1 MVINREN
8 ILRISACL
16 DLKRLS
22 ANKFGFQNLIKI
34 EGGSFWTTPLRAPL
48 TAVIFTVAAYPNEG
62 ERDSGKDARSTE
74 KHILS
79 HQKLPVLL

>member
-34 EGGSFWTTPLRAPL
+34 EGGSF
-48 TAVIFTVAAYPNEG
+48 
-62 ERDSGKDARSTE
+62 
-74 KHILS
+74 
-79 HQKLPVLL
+79 